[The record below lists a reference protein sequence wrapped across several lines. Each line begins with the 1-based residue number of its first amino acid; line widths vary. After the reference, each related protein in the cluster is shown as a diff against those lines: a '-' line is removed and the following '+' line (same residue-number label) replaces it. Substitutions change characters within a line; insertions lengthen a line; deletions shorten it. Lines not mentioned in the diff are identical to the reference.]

1 LIGNDGHKRSKMGRR
16 AEKMRIRREGC
27 GEEEGREQERGR
39 EEVLEKRE
47 ENLISRARAIP
58 SNVCTGRCSGGRKR
72 RRSK

>member
-16 AEKMRIRREGC
+16 AEKREGC